1 MTLPTRPEREVLE
14 VLGTEGVVRVL
25 DDMLD
30 QGKLVRLANACGIS
44 YPGMR
49 TQSQSRDRLLADLA
63 ERATREEP
71 AWRAIHKVLLKQTA
85 AAAREWAAL
94 APAER
99 LERLRRVA
107 GAGGDGS
114 FGLGLFLAASAAPAS
129 PDVDSE
135 IGRMLVEARR
145 QADKHHPGSP
155 EETPSREAARL
166 AKKVTE
172 LKKKAQH
179 LEGQLQ
185 RARETEKQLKRDLLE
200 RKGELAESRMLA
212 ERLRRELEDART
224 RAKGPSPLPGT
235 AVSAS
240 EEVVKELRRLAAEQR
255 RLLHRIEKLSEPRGR
270 PAEPIVEALAP
281 ALEALSELQKDAQAL
296 HRDRRKEFDSLAARL
311 EEIQSALR
319 GVRDALEAQAQPPRH
334 RGRRKG
340 EPPRVGVF
348 VDVQNMYYSAR
359 QLQGKLDFD
368 ALLQAAVLDRR
379 LILARAY
386 VVESKEIDQSGFIA
400 MLEQRGI
407 EVRRKTVKVRA
418 DGSMKGDWDMEMALD
433 ILEAAPK
440 LDVVVL
446 VSGDGDFTSL
456 VNRVKGMGP
465 RVEVI
470 AFPKNTAK
478 SLVEAADGFHPL
490 DRKYMIR
497 TAQRPDKE
505 LQVPPA
511 PSPDA
516 GVASGSD

>member
-1 MTLPTRPEREVLE
+1 MKPPTRQEREVLE
-14 VLGTEGVVRVL
+14 VLGPAGLVRVL
-25 DDMLD
+25 DDVLD
-30 QGKLVRLANACGIS
+30 QGRLVRLANACGIS

-63 ERATREEP
+63 AKASKDEP
-71 AWRAIHKVLLKQTA
+71 AWRTIHRILLKQTA

-94 APAER
+94 GPAER
-99 LERLRRVA
+99 LDRVRRA
-107 GAGGDGS
+107 AATGGDGS
-114 FGLGLFLAASAAPAS
+114 FGLRLFLAASAAPPSA
-129 PDVDSE
+129 DVDSE
-135 IGRMLVEARR
+135 IARLLVEAGR
-145 QADKHHPGSP
+145 QPGKRAANGLQPAS
-155 EETPSREAARL
+155 SREAARL

-185 RARETEKQLKRDLLE
+185 RAREAEKQLKRDLLQ

-212 ERLRRELEDART
+212 ERLRRELEDV
-224 RAKGPSPLPGT
+224 RAKAKSPPPQPAT
-235 AVSAS
+235 AAFSS

-255 RLLHRIEKLSEPRGR
+255 RLLHRVEKLAEPQERPSEPF
-270 PAEPIVEALAP
+270 VEAVAP
-281 ALEALSELQKDAQAL
+281 ALEALSELQKEAQAL
-296 HRDRRKEFDSLAARL
+296 RRDRRKELDSLSARL
-311 EEIQSALR
+311 EDVQAALAGLR
-319 GVRDALEAQAQPPRH
+319 EAVEAQAHPARH
-334 RGRRKG
+334 RARRKG

-407 EVRRKTVKVRA
+407 EVRRKTVKVRS

-478 SLVEAADGFHPL
+478 SLVEAADHFHPL

-505 LQVPPA
+505 PPG
-511 PSPDA
+511 PPPPPPDA
-516 GVASGSD
+516 GAGGGSP

>member
-1 MTLPTRPEREVLE
+1 MTPPTRQEREVLE
-14 VLGTEGVVRVL
+14 VLGAAGLVRVL
-25 DDMLD
+25 DDVLD
-30 QGKLVRLANACGIS
+30 QAKLVRLANTCGIS

-63 ERATREEP
+63 AKASKEEP
-71 AWRAIHKVLLKQTA
+71 AWRAIHKLLLKQTA

-94 APAER
+94 GQAER
-99 LERLRRVA
+99 IERVRRAA
-107 GAGGDGS
+107 GAEGDGS
-114 FGLGLFLAASAAPAS
+114 FGLRLFLAASAAPPSA
-129 PDVDSE
+129 DVDSE
-135 IGRMLVEARR
+135 IARLLAEAGRDRGRPSTASTD
-145 QADKHHPGSP
+145 QAS
-155 EETPSREAARL
+155 SREAARL

-172 LKKKAQH
+172 LEKKAQH

-185 RARETEKQLKRDLLE
+185 RAREAEKQLKRDLLQ

-212 ERLRRELEDART
+212 ERLRRELEDARLK
-224 RAKGPSPLPGT
+224 AKSLPPPPAAATPSSP
-235 AVSAS
+235 S
-240 EEVVKELRRLAAEQR
+240 EEVAKELRRLAAEQR
-255 RLLHRIEKLSEPRGR
+255 RLLHRVEKLAEPQGR
-270 PAEPIVEALAP
+270 PAEPLAEALAP
-281 ALEALSELQKDAQAL
+281 ALETLSELQKEAQAL
-296 HRDRRKEFDSLAARL
+296 RRDRRKELDSLSARL
-311 EEIQSALR
+311 EDVHAALR
-319 GVRDALEAQAQPPRH
+319 GLRDAVEGLAHPARH
-334 RGRRKG
+334 RARRKG

-407 EVRRKTVKVRA
+407 EVRRKTVRVRS

-478 SLVEAADGFHPL
+478 SLVEAADHFHPL

-497 TAQRPDKE
+497 TAQRPE
-505 LQVPPA
+505 REPPS
-511 PSPDA
+511 PPDA
-516 GVASGSD
+516 GAGAGSG